1 MKAVQHNIV
10 YVLGFCVAA
19 LCLTCLVKAQS
30 SDQNF
35 PTPVTTNE
43 INGVIKARDIGD
55 SRLTTYFY
63 AFDGGQGD
71 IFINLVTKNL
81 SGDID
86 IFAAEGLRPLA
97 KMVVYA
103 DADANETGRLIYLR
117 KPERLLLRVEG
128 RPPGDDPATFRIKFA
143 GSFVALKPTKA
154 VEDVR
159 PVSTSKKDETA
170 VRVNSV
176 GTIIDVKPKQA
187 PLKNVEPDKAK
198 SAETPP
204 KDLPKDVKANEA
216 KAKEGGANTV
226 KKPVV
231 VVSDVPIPT
240 AKTEPIKKPIEP
252 APKTAATRPVKPK
265 ITDTSAK
272 PNKKP
277 VEPPAKKEEK
287 KPDPLADIRLI
298 IQLKDGG
305 VIERRLS
312 EIVKFSVDNGVLTV
326 VAKDGKI
333 TRYSMLLVAKV
344 TIE

>member
-1 MKAVQHNIV
+1 MKSVQHNIV

-86 IFAAEGLRPLA
+86 IFAADWLRPLA

-103 DADANETGRLIYLR
+103 DADANETGRIIYLR

-154 VEDVR
+154 PDLVK
-159 PVSTSKKDETA
+159 PVSTSKKDETG

-187 PLKNVEPDKAK
+187 PVKNVETDKAK
-198 SAETPP
+198 SAETP
-204 KDLPKDVKANEA
+204 PKDVKANEA
-216 KAKEGGANTV
+216 KAKESSANTV

-231 VVSDVPIPT
+231 VVSAVPIPT
-240 AKTEPIKKPIEP
+240 AKTEPIRKPIEP

-333 TRYSMLLVAKV
+333 VRYSMLLVAKV

>member
-1 MKAVQHNIV
+1 MKSVQHNIV

-86 IFAAEGLRPLA
+86 IFAADGLRPLA

-103 DADANETGRLIYLR
+103 DADANETGRIIYLR

-154 VEDVR
+154 PELVK
-159 PVSTSKKDETA
+159 PVSTSKKDETG
-170 VRVNSV
+170 VHVNSV

-187 PLKNVEPDKAK
+187 PVKNVETDKAK
-198 SAETPP
+198 SAETP
-204 KDLPKDVKANEA
+204 PKDVKANEA
-216 KAKEGGANTV
+216 KAKESSANTA

-231 VVSDVPIPT
+231 VVSDLPIPT
-240 AKTEPIKKPIEP
+240 AKTEPIRKPVEP
-252 APKTAATRPVKPK
+252 APKTVATRPVKPK
-265 ITDTSAK
+265 NTDTSAK

-277 VEPPAKKEEK
+277 VEPPAKTEEK

-333 TRYSMLLVAKV
+333 VRYSMLLVAKV